1 MVLDFVNK
9 ILALGAIGS
18 QIFIVLIIAYFLF
31 YRKNHKINNFFVKNG
46 VYFAFF
52 VALVA
57 MMGSLFYSN
66 IAGFV
71 PCPLCWFQR
80 IFMYPEVIILGLA
93 VLMKEDKHIINYTL
107 ALSVVGLIIS
117 VYNNY
122 IVFSGLHSLVCSI
135 SEPCSINYVL
145 EFGYITI
152 PMMAL
157 TAFALINT
165 FLIIKKFYGKTI

>member
-80 IFMYPEVIILGLA
+80 IFMYPEVIVLGLA
-93 VLMKEDKHIINYTL
+93 LLKKDEKIIDYSL
-107 ALSVVGLIIS
+107 ALSAAGWIIS
-117 VYNNY
+117 AYHNY
-122 IVFSGLHSLVCSI
+122 IYFKGLHSLVCTSAE
-135 SEPCSINYVL
+135 SCTTTYFL
-145 EFGYITI
+145 EYGYITI
-152 PMMAL
+152 SMMAL
-157 TAFALINT
+157 TAFSLIILLLIN
-165 FLIIKKFYGKTI
+165 KKVCLKK